1 MDNLEVYKES
11 FNKLFDVDKQMLT
24 SLVYQGIPEW
34 DSIGHMELMTIIEKA
49 FSIEIDIDDIID
61 FSSFENGK
69 KILSKY
75 GIEFQNE

>member
-1 MDNLEVYKES
+1 MANLEVYQEAFK
-11 FNKLFDVDKQMLT
+11 KLFNVDNLMLT

-69 KILSKY
+69 SILSKY
-75 GIEFQNE
+75 GIEFKNE